1 MSFVL
6 DMPDKYRYTVAVPYY
21 DEDGARKEKSFK
33 AIFRR
38 LKTAELKSLVDAT
51 TSDDPDKRIDD
62 AEFIRRVLVGW
73 SGITNGAGEELEF
86 SEVHL
91 DAVLDTHPLP
101 TCIVQAWFESI
112 RVGERK
118 N

>member
-6 DMPDKYRYTVAVPYY
+6 DMPDRYRYTVVVPYY
-21 DEDGARKEKSFK
+21 DEDGARNEKSFK

-38 LKTAELKSLVDAT
+38 LKTTELKSLVDAT
-51 TSDDPDKRIDD
+51 TSEDPDKRIDD
-62 AEFIRRVLVGW
+62 AEFIGRVLVGW
-73 SGITNGAGEELEF
+73 SGITNGAGEELQF
-86 SEVHL
+86 TRGNL